1 MEGMQ
6 SEIQD
11 IETPSLMDFQLNPV
25 LHTFNHLVLRIM
37 LTLMERL
44 FSKKKTRTI
53 VVAFNV
59 FDLLNVLDQIR
70 NTSSRPQ
77 KMLNSH
83 HVVSAV
89 TSNI

>member
-1 MEGMQ
+1 MQ

-44 FSKKKTRTI
+44 FSKKKKTRTI

-59 FDLLNVLDQIR
+59 FDLLNVLDQII